1 MDKGNRIEDQ
11 RPVMRRHRSI
21 RDRTWPEGQLFYI
34 QDGRQVIG
42 NSLVWWREDGKGYS
56 ADLKQ
61 AWKVPYEKALD
72 IERNRE
78 SEILWPCDLIDANT
92 QIHVDIQYLRPLQ
105 REDSEAKPDYPN
117 FKDGL

>member
-1 MDKGNRIEDQ
+1 MGKENLVRDS
-11 RPVMRRHRSI
+11 RPVMSRHRSI
-21 RDRTWPEGQLFYI
+21 RDREWVAGQLFYI

-42 NSLVWWREDGKGYS
+42 NCLAWWRENGQGYT

-61 AWKVPYEKALD
+61 AWKVPYDKALE

-78 SEILWPCDLIDANT
+78 TEIIWPCDTIDSIA

-105 REDSEAKPDYPN
+105 RGDREKGPDYPN
-117 FKDGL
+117 LKDSL